1 MKKKKNKGKKGYK
14 SINEMMRKEDG
25 TVQIRQEQSQLKK
38 IYRIY
43 ANKTESILYFLCVRS
58 GDLQNS

>member
-1 MKKKKNKGKKGYK
+1 VKKKKNKGKKGYK